1 MAILTAAMKN
11 ALASEY
17 ASLAL
22 FGTVYTT
29 VPGSSA
35 GTEPSG
41 GSPAYARKS
50 LSWSAPSSGAITAT
64 ATFDIPAGTTV
75 VGTGIHS
82 AATGGSYLDGNAVI
96 SQSFTSQGTLQITF
110 TFTQV

>member
-29 VPGSSA
+29 APGSSA
-35 GTEPSG
+35 GTEPTG
-41 GSPAYARKS
+41 GSPAFARKS

-64 ATFDIPAGTTV
+64 ATFDIPTGTTV
-75 VGTGIHS
+75 VGTGVHS
-82 AATGGSYLDGNAVI
+82 ALTGGTYLDGNSVV
-96 SQSFTSQGTLQITF
+96 SQAFPTGGTLQVTF

>member
-1 MAILTAAMKN
+1 MAILTATMKN
-11 ALASEY
+11 ALAAEY
-17 ASLAL
+17 ATQAL

-29 VPGSSA
+29 APGSSA

-41 GSPAYARKS
+41 GSPAFARKS
-50 LSWSAPSSGAITAT
+50 LSWSSPSNGAITAT

-75 VGTGIHS
+75 VGTGVHT
-82 AATGGSYLDGNAVI
+82 ALTGGTYLDGNSVA
-96 SQSFTSQGTLQITF
+96 SQSFPTGGSLQVTF